1 MTMVR
6 RVVNLRAAVVGGC
19 LVLALAPALP
29 AQRATQE
36 RGQARDAE
44 RAGDQAAIQRRTQE
58 FLRAVS
64 RADARALAAFWTDQG
79 EYARGDDLTIRG
91 RENIEKAYAESLKQ
105 REPAEVELQND
116 SVRFLADDT
125 ALQEGRFLV
134 KPSNSAERPRSRFVI
149 LYIRV
154 NSQWQIGLLREWPE
168 GPSLQELA
176 WLVGT
181 WSSASDGGDAR
192 AVFEWTENRKF
203 LRGNFTMKQE
213 DRAVSGFQILALDP
227 ATGSI
232 KAWTFGG
239 DGDLGEAVWTRTEKG
254 WSVKTTGVT
263 SEGEP
268 VISTTLITRID
279 EDSFTWQSVDRTV
292 DGEKQPDVGPV
303 KVVRARAGK

>member
-6 RVVNLRAAVVGGC
+6 RVVNLRAAVAGGF
-19 LVLALAPALP
+19 LVLALAPAPP
-29 AQRATQE
+29 AARAAQE

-44 RAGDQAAIQRRTQE
+44 RAGDQAAILRRTQE

-64 RADARALAAFWTDQG
+64 RGEARDLAAFWTDRG

-91 RENIEKAYAESLKQ
+91 RENIEKAYAASLKE
-105 REPAEVELQND
+105 RESAEVELQSE

-125 ALQEGRFLV
+125 ALQEGTFLA
-134 KPSNSAERPRSRFVI
+134 KRPSAPERARSRFVI
-149 LYIRV
+149 LYVRV

-168 GPSLQELA
+168 GPSLQDLA
-176 WLVGT
+176 WLVGA
-181 WSSASDGGDAR
+181 WSSTSDGVDVR
-192 AVFEWTENRKF
+192 AAFEWTENRKF

-263 SEGEP
+263 SEGDP
-268 VISTTLITRID
+268 VIATTLITPID
-279 EDSFTWQSVDRTV
+279 EDSFTWQSVERTV

-303 KVVRARAGK
+303 KVVRARAGR

>member
-6 RVVNLRAAVVGGC
+6 RVVNLRAAVAGGF
-19 LVLALAPALP
+19 LVLALAPAPP
-29 AQRATQE
+29 AVRAAQE
-36 RGQARDAE
+36 SGQARDA
-44 RAGDQAAIQRRTQE
+44 DQAAIVRRTQE

-64 RADARALAAFWTDQG
+64 RGEARDLAAFWTERG
-79 EYARGDDLTIRG
+79 EYVRGDDLTIRG
-91 RENIEKAYAESLKQ
+91 RENIEKAYAASLKE
-105 REPAEVELQND
+105 REPAAVELQSE
-116 SVRFLADDT
+116 SVRFLADDA
-125 ALQEGRFLV
+125 ALQEGTFLV
-134 KPSNSAERPRSRFVI
+134 KRPNAAERARSRFVI
-149 LYIRV
+149 LYVRV
-154 NSQWQIGLLREWPE
+154 NSRWHIGLLREWPE

-176 WLVGT
+176 WLVGA
-181 WSSASDGGDAR
+181 WSSTSDGAEVR

-213 DRAVSGFQILALDP
+213 DRAVSGFQVLALDP

-239 DGDLGEAVWTRTEKG
+239 DGELGEAVWTRTEKG

-263 SEGEP
+263 SEGET
-268 VISTTLITRID
+268 VAATTLITPMGD
-279 EDSFTWQSVDRTV
+279 DSFTWQSVERTV

>member
-6 RVVNLRAAVVGGC
+6 QVVNLRAAVVGGA
-19 LVLALAPALP
+19 LVLALAPAPP
-29 AQRATQE
+29 AARAAQQS
-36 RGQARDAE
+36 RQAQGAE
-44 RAGDQAAIQRRTQE
+44 RASDQAAILRRTQE

-64 RADARALAAFWTDQG
+64 RGEARDLAAFWTDQG
-79 EYARGDDLTIRG
+79 EYIRGDLTIRG

-105 REPAEVELQND
+105 REPAEIELQSE

-125 ALQEGRFLV
+125 AIQEGTFLV
-134 KPSNSAERPRSRFVI
+134 KRPSAAERVRSRFVI
-149 LYIRV
+149 LYVRV
-154 NSQWQIGLLREWPE
+154 SSQWHIGLLRESPE
-168 GPSLQELA
+168 GPSLQDLA

-181 WSSASDGGDAR
+181 WSSASDGADVR

-203 LRGNFTMKQE
+203 LRGNFTMKQD
-213 DRAVSGFQILALDP
+213 DRAVSGFQVLALDP

-268 VISTTLITRID
+268 VMATTLITPID
-279 EDSFTWQSVDRTV
+279 ADSFTWQSVDRTV